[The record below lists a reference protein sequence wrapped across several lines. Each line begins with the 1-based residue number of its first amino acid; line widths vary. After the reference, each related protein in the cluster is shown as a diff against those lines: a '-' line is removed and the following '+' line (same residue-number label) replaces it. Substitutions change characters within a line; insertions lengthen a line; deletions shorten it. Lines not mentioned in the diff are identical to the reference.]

1 MILILGFLAIALCA
15 VNAYIPMGPYKQ
27 QILNI
32 HNDVRRMEPAA
43 NMQMMVGYFYHLI
56 KKKRTCAFIKS

>member
-1 MILILGFLAIALCA
+1 MFVNLGLLAFSVC
-15 VNAYIPMGPYKQ
+15 VVSAYIPMTAYKQ

-43 NMQMMVGYFYHLI
+43 NMQKMV
-56 KKKRTCAFIKS
+56 RTCKVACIKRSYFI